1 MNVKSHRRERLRCA
15 GRRGLQRTLV
25 RKRWRDETNFLLR
38 DPYNAKPLLDA
49 VAEVNRWGAIL
60 DGPRQRAHDD
70 AA

>member
-1 MNVKSHRRERLRCA
+1 MNVRSHRRERLRGA
-15 GRRGLQRTLV
+15 GRHALRRTLV

-38 DPYNAKPLLDA
+38 DPYNAKLLLDA

-60 DGPRQRAHDD
+60 DRPRERAHDD